1 MAGAPLPNVSLPNL
15 TMPTHQTKN
24 QWSLHEETPTKPYQD
39 LCPRCETAW
48 GIWFGRPVF
57 TNRYQPC
64 DLAWTLQGV
73 GITNHRP
80 PPEGITHSDDDYVL
94 GRHTAD
100 TTHRMKTLCKLM
112 NYV

>member
-1 MAGAPLPNVSLPNL
+1 MRRRLPNL
-15 TMPTHQTKN
+15 TKICAHGA
-24 QWSLHEETPTKPYQD
+24 KP
-39 LCPRCETAW
+39 LGA
-48 GIWFGRPVF
+48 FGLVAPVF
-57 TNRYQPC
+57 TNAYQPC
-64 DLAWTLQGV
+64 DLAWNLPLAT
-73 GITNHRP
+73 ITNHRP

>member
-1 MAGAPLPNVSLPNL
+1 MRSRLPNL
-15 TMPTHQTKN
+15 TKICAHGA
-24 QWSLHEETPTKPYQD
+24 KP
-39 LCPRCETAW
+39 LGA
-48 GIWFGRPVF
+48 FGLVAPVF
-57 TNRYQPC
+57 TNCYQPC

-112 NYV
+112 NCV